1 MFYNIYVDWWVWQG
15 ASYRNG
21 KKGVGWRDPDRG
33 NSTAMC
39 LRKWK
44 STGVGAMEA
53 GLSSQ
58 SMQKG
63 TPPEGR
69 VGGRKKSAGRL
80 L

>member
-1 MFYNIYVDWWVWQG
+1 
-15 ASYRNG
+15 
-21 KKGVGWRDPDRG
+21 
-33 NSTAMC
+33 MC

-69 VGGRKKSAGRL
+69 VGGRKKSAGGL
-80 L
+80 LWAGDRGWGALGVG